1 MKSGAIALFAVLA
14 FTVLVAQGASAAD
27 HDFDAMVRQVSVA
40 YHAKPEHIPLLGF
53 ARFVVNVARP
63 YGTRDFRLA
72 VFEDVK
78 PGFDSDSDPFTP
90 PGPGWQLMVRSI
102 SRRNI
107 SRHNN
112 EITRI
117 FAHPAGSYMRLMIL
131 ATEHDEATVVQ
142 VEVNARE
149 LGRHIEDAERHSHS
163 REN

>member
-1 MKSGAIALFAVLA
+1 MKSGAIVLFAVLA
-14 FTVLVAQGASAAD
+14 AQGASAAD
-27 HDFDAMVRQVSVA
+27 HDFDAMVRQVSAA

-78 PGFDSDSDPFTP
+78 PEFPSDSFAP
-90 PGPGWQLMVRSI
+90 PGPGWQLMVRSS
-102 SRRNI
+102 SRR
-107 SRHNN
+107 NN

-131 ATEHDEATVVQ
+131 ATEHNEATVVQ